1 MVAPCFLIG
10 FRFRWQAGHWWRLL
24 ALVSDPRGLGGQD
37 ESLDGFAD
45 RATRGPVVFAGSTSK
60 FLLPGDRERRIFVR
74 VGGLDS
80 SALGRNKENANV
92 TKRLILV
99 ILLLVVIFGGIFG
112 WKYYSGMR
120 MAAMMSAP
128 PPPAVVASAKVR
140 VESWQPYLH
149 AVGSVTATQ
158 GIDVTTE
165 VAGKVSEILA
175 TSGQSVKAGDL
186 LLRLDDSVDEA
197 DLMGLIAQRKLA
209 QLQFERNS
217 KLLKD
222 KSVSRSDYDQARASL
237 DSAEAAVAAKQALL
251 HKKAIRAPFSG
262 QLGIA
267 DINLGQYLS
276 PGDAIVPLQALDPV
290 YVDYS
295 LPERHL
301 PQVRVGQAVEVEVQA
316 RSGRRFKGVISA
328 INPGIDR
335 GTRSLRLRATLDN
348 PDGLLRPG
356 MFAEVSTV
364 LPLRDDI
371 LTLPRTAVT
380 YNPYGES
387 VFIIQKQDAALVV
400 QNRPVKTG
408 EVRNGRVEI
417 TEGLAAGDEVVSAGQ
432 NKLRNGQPVT
442 IDNRV
447 KLDGKVS
454 GG

>member
-1 MVAPCFLIG
+1 
-10 FRFRWQAGHWWRLL
+10 
-24 ALVSDPRGLGGQD
+24 
-37 ESLDGFAD
+37 
-45 RATRGPVVFAGSTSK
+45 
-60 FLLPGDRERRIFVR
+60 
-74 VGGLDS
+74 
-80 SALGRNKENANV
+80 V

-120 MAAMMSAP
+120 TAAMMSAP

-197 DLMGLIAQRKLA
+197 DLKGLIAQRKLA

-237 DSAEAAVAAKQALL
+237 DSAEAAVDAKQALI

-290 YVDYS
+290 YVDYT

-301 PQVRVGQAVEVEVQA
+301 PDVRVGQAVEVEVQA
-316 RSGRRFKGVISA
+316 RPGRRFKGAISA
-328 INPGIDR
+328 IDPGIDR

-348 PDGLLRPG
+348 PDWLLRPG

-387 VFIIQKQDAALVV
+387 VFVIQKQDGALVV

-417 TEGLAAGDEVVSAGQ
+417 TEGLAAGEEVVSAGQ
-432 NKLRNGQPVT
+432 NKLRNGQAVT

>member
-1 MVAPCFLIG
+1 
-10 FRFRWQAGHWWRLL
+10 
-24 ALVSDPRGLGGQD
+24 
-37 ESLDGFAD
+37 
-45 RATRGPVVFAGSTSK
+45 
-60 FLLPGDRERRIFVR
+60 
-74 VGGLDS
+74 
-80 SALGRNKENANV
+80 V

-99 ILLLVVIFGGIFG
+99 TLLLVVIFGGIFG

-149 AVGSVTATQ
+149 AVGSVTAIQ

-197 DLMGLIAQRKLA
+197 DLKGLIAQRKLA

-237 DSAEAAVAAKQALL
+237 DSAEAAVDAKQALI

-301 PQVRVGQAVEVEVQA
+301 PDVRVGQAVEVEVQA
-316 RSGRRFKGVISA
+316 RPGRRFKGVISA

-348 PDGLLRPG
+348 PDWLLRPG

-387 VFIIQKQDAALVV
+387 VFVIQKQDGALVA

-432 NKLRNGQPVT
+432 NKLRNGQAVT

>member
-1 MVAPCFLIG
+1 
-10 FRFRWQAGHWWRLL
+10 
-24 ALVSDPRGLGGQD
+24 
-37 ESLDGFAD
+37 
-45 RATRGPVVFAGSTSK
+45 
-60 FLLPGDRERRIFVR
+60 
-74 VGGLDS
+74 
-80 SALGRNKENANV
+80 V

-120 MAAMMSAP
+120 TAAMMSAP

-197 DLMGLIAQRKLA
+197 DLKGLIAQRKLA

-237 DSAEAAVAAKQALL
+237 DSAEAPVDAKQALI

-290 YVDYS
+290 YVDYT

-301 PQVRVGQAVEVEVQA
+301 PDVRVGQAVEVEVQA
-316 RSGRRFKGVISA
+316 RPGRRFKGAISA

-348 PDGLLRPG
+348 PDWLLRRG

-387 VFIIQKQDAALVV
+387 VFVIQKQDGALVV

-408 EVRNGRVEI
+408 EVRDGRVEI
-417 TEGLAAGDEVVSAGQ
+417 TDGLAAGDEVVSAGQ
-432 NKLRNGQPVT
+432 NKLRNGQAVT

>member
-1 MVAPCFLIG
+1 
-10 FRFRWQAGHWWRLL
+10 LL
-24 ALVSDPRGLGGQD
+24 QFAVCDSDAIKD
-37 ESLDGFAD
+37 
-45 RATRGPVVFAGSTSK
+45 K
-60 FLLPGDRERRIFVR
+60 
-74 VGGLDS
+74 
-80 SALGRNKENANV
+80 RNV
-92 TKRLILV
+92 IKRLILV
-99 ILLLVVIFGGIFG
+99 TLLLVVIFGGIFG
-112 WKYYSGMR
+112 WKYYVGMQ
-120 MAAMMSAP
+120 MGAMMSAP
-128 PPPAVVASAKVR
+128 PPPAVIASAEVQ

-158 GIDVTTE
+158 GIYVTTE

-175 TSGQSVKAGDL
+175 TSGQAVKAGDL

-197 DLMGLIAQRKLA
+197 DLKGLIAQRTLA

-222 KSVSRSDYDQARASL
+222 KSVSRSDYDQSRASL
-237 DSAEAAVAAKQALL
+237 DSAEAAVAAKQALIR
-251 HKKAIRAPFSG
+251 KKAITAPFSG
-262 QLGIA
+262 RLGIA

-301 PQVRVGQAVEVEVQA
+301 PDVRAGQAVEVEVQA
-316 RSGRRFKGVISA
+316 SPGRRFKGIISA
-328 INPGIDR
+328 INPGIER

-348 PDGLLRPG
+348 PEQLLRPG
-356 MFAEVSTV
+356 MFAEVDTV
-364 LPLRDDI
+364 LPMRNDI

-387 VFIIQKQDAALVV
+387 VFVIQKQDAGLVV

-408 EVRNGRVEI
+408 AVRAGRVEI
-417 TEGLAAGDEVVSAGQ
+417 IEGLNVGEEVVVAGQ
-432 NKLRNGQPVT
+432 NKLRNGQAVT
-442 IDNRV
+442 IDNSV

>member
-1 MVAPCFLIG
+1 
-10 FRFRWQAGHWWRLL
+10 
-24 ALVSDPRGLGGQD
+24 
-37 ESLDGFAD
+37 
-45 RATRGPVVFAGSTSK
+45 
-60 FLLPGDRERRIFVR
+60 
-74 VGGLDS
+74 
-80 SALGRNKENANV
+80 V

-140 VESWQPYLH
+140 VESWQPYLQ

-175 TSGQSVKAGDL
+175 TSGQRVKAGDL

-197 DLMGLIAQRKLA
+197 DLQGLVAQRKLA

-237 DSAEAAVAAKQALL
+237 DSAEAAVAAKQALIR
-251 HKKAIRAPFSG
+251 KKAIRAPFSG

-301 PQVRVGQAVEVEVQA
+301 PQVRVGQAVEVAVQA
-316 RSGRRFKGVISA
+316 RPGRRFKGVISA
-328 INPGIDR
+328 INPGIER

-348 PDGLLRPG
+348 PDWLLRPG

-387 VFIIQKQDAALVV
+387 VFVIQKQDSGLVV

-408 EVRNGRVEI
+408 EVRDGRVEI